1 MKVVWIV
8 VLLGVIANVV
18 SVFGKRNPQ
27 ELEGRIFMT
36 SIIEKKITKTYS
48 NFLSSLQIVTMV
60 IDVRM
65 RIVEIQHTRDYVHPH
80 VSRIEAYGFN
90 TLVS

>member
-36 SIIEKKITKTYS
+36 SIIEKNDQKY
-48 NFLSSLQIVTMV
+48 
-60 IDVRM
+60 
-65 RIVEIQHTRDYVHPH
+65 
-80 VSRIEAYGFN
+80 
-90 TLVS
+90 

>member
-1 MKVVWIV
+1 MI
-8 VLLGVIANVV
+8 
-18 SVFGKRNPQ
+18 
-27 ELEGRIFMT
+27 
-36 SIIEKKITKTYS
+36 SIIENKNNNQKYWK
-48 NFLSSLQIVTMV
+48 FLSSLQIVTMV

-80 VSRIEAYGFN
+80 VSRIEAYGFK